1 MGYDANSGRG
11 IGGGNI
17 DHMTWDAMGVLLAV
31 ASDRTISIYDWDMLR
46 AADIRGRS
54 DRARSCQD
62 SEFKI
67 PPIAKFQLPQPASS
81 LVWNPFEMDELAVG
95 FR

>member
-1 MGYDANSGRG
+1 MA
-11 IGGGNI
+11 
-17 DHMTWDAMGVLLAV
+17 WDAMGVLLAV
-31 ASDRTISIYDWDMLR
+31 SSDRTIRIYDWDMLR

-54 DRARSCQD
+54 DRARNTND
-62 SEFKI
+62 HTEFKI
-67 PPIAKFQLPQPASS
+67 PPIVNFQLPHPVSS